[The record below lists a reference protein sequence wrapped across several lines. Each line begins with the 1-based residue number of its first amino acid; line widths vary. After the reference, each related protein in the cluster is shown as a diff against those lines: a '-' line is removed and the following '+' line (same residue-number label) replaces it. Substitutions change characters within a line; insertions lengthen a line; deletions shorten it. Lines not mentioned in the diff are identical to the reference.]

1 MRMLISA
8 SILVRSPHQGRLL
21 SLQKVTLYWLPI
33 DRLAAGNVFSVSFSP
48 FLSNTSF
55 VFLSLSVSVYVSH
68 HSSVFE
74 HSPSLSCL
82 LWCFVSFI
90 LSPCYIPQTPFDVF
104 LSFLVILNS
113 SSLFLPLHSSSIIY
127 LRAAPSRVL
136 LWVPSGADHSQSRR
150 SAHVL
155 VCVWM

>member
-1 MRMLISA
+1 MQMFISSA

-33 DRLAAGNVFSVSFSP
+33 DRFCCWRCF
-48 FLSNTSF
+48 
-55 VFLSLSVSVYVSH
+55 FLSLLSVPLCFVSLALCLCPSSFICFRTLSV
-68 HSSVFE
+68 
-74 HSPSLSCL
+74 LSCL
-82 LWCFVSFI
+82 LCLFCFI
-90 LSPCYIPQTPFDVF
+90 LSSPCYIPQMPFDVF
-104 LSFLVILNS
+104 LSFSRHLQLFIS
-113 SSLFLPLHSSSIIY
+113 FFLPLHSSSIIY
-127 LRAAPSRVL
+127 LRAAPSWVL

>member
-1 MRMLISA
+1 MQMFISA

-33 DRLAAGNVFSVSFSP
+33 DRFAAEDVF
-48 FLSNTSF
+48 FLSLSLCPF
-55 VFLSLSVSVYVSH
+55 VFLSLSVSVYVPH

-74 HSPSLSCL
+74 RSPSLSCL
-82 LWCFVSFI
+82 LCCFVYFI
-90 LSPCYIPQTPFDVF
+90 LSPCYIPQTSFDVF
-104 LSFLVILNS
+104 LSFLVIFNS

-127 LRAAPSRVL
+127 LRAAPSWVL